1 MQADRQVHKRK
12 PVEAATYRAVQLS
25 FVIHPQIES
34 TVHPSNAYQAHRQ
47 AYEFQNTC
55 ERITQ
60 LFRADLKKRM
70 KEYDHLNT
78 WKAYLGK
85 IFHAVAIF
93 LISIFFFFKATL
105 GQKRLMVN
113 CLTCAHTPTPLA

>member
-12 PVEAATYRAVQLS
+12 RALFYTYRAIQLS

-55 ERITQ
+55 KRITQ
-60 LFRADLKKRM
+60 LFKADLEKKM
-70 KEYDHLNT
+70 KEWDQYTSCNC
-78 WKAYLGK
+78 Y
-85 IFHAVAIF
+85 
-93 LISIFFFFKATL
+93 FFFLFPRFVL
-105 GQKRLMVN
+105 FFQNQRLNKSV
-113 CLTCAHTPTPLA
+113 